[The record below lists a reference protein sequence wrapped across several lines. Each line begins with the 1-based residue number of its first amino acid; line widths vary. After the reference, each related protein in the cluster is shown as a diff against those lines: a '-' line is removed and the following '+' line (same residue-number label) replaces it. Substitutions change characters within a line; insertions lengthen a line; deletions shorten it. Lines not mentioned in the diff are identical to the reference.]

1 MTQTA
6 QRAAIYVRIS
16 RDKAGEG
23 LGVARQEQACRDL
36 ADRLGLQ
43 VADVF
48 TDNDR
53 SATSGKER
61 PAYARMTKALS
72 RGQFTHVIAWSNDRL
87 QRDLGETFAFG
98 QLVDKAGVTVET
110 VTSGTLDFVDPER
123 RVGTYVMSV
132 LADAEVARR
141 RARMLAKH
149 RELAEQGKPTG
160 GPRAFG
166 YEDDRMTVRESEA
179 EVIREVAARI
189 IAGEGILSVCRDLN
203 SRGITTAYGNTW
215 KATSLQRT
223 MMSPRLAGFRQHN
236 GDTFPASWPG
246 VLDEATWRKVCRRIE
261 RPRTRRA
268 SRKYLLTGLLSCS
281 ECNSGMVGR
290 PSNGMPAYA
299 CAQSLGGCGR
309 TLKAEPAEKFVE
321 RSAREWIERG
331 DANKGVP
338 HDDDELQAVVASLR
352 QVEADLSGLD
362 DDLADGLL
370 TRAEWRPLRAKMGK
384 RRDALR
390 AERDRLEEEGD
401 RIEWDAERWII
412 DWNRDDST
420 TRRAAMLAT
429 VVESI
434 QVGPGRPGRASR
446 ASDRLDIR
454 WA

>member
-1 MTQTA
+1 MTGTM

-36 ADRLGLQ
+36 ADRLGLE
-43 VADVF
+43 VAEVYA
-48 TDNDR
+48 DNDR

-61 PAYARMTKALS
+61 PAYARMTKALAQG
-72 RGQFTHVIAWSNDRL
+72 RYAHVIAWSNDRL

-166 YEDDRMTVRESEA
+166 YEDDRMTVRDSEA
-179 EVIREVAARI
+179 EVIREVAGRI
-189 IAGEGILSVCRDLN
+189 IAGEGTLSICRDLN
-203 SRGITTAYGNTW
+203 TKGITTAYGNEW
-215 KATSLQRT
+215 KATSLQR
-223 MMSPRLAGFRQHN
+223 MMTSPRLAGLRQHN
-236 GDTFPASWPG
+236 GDIFPAAWPRI
-246 VLDEATWRKVCRRIE
+246 LDEATWRRLCRRVE

-268 SRKYLLTGLLSCS
+268 SRKYLLTGLLVCP
-281 ECNSGMVGR
+281 ECDAGMVGR
-290 PSNGMPAYA
+290 PSNGEPAYA
-299 CAQSLGGCGR
+299 CARSLGGCGR

-321 RSAREWIERG
+321 LAAREWIEKG
-331 DANKGVP
+331 DLNKGVDR
-338 HDDDELQAVVASLR
+338 DDDGVSEVVAALR

-362 DDLADGLL
+362 DDLAEGLL
-370 TRAEWRPLRAKMGK
+370 TRAEWRPIRAKMAK

-390 AERDRLEEEGD
+390 SERDHLEEARD
-401 RIEWDAERWII
+401 RIEWDAERWVI

-434 QVGPGRPGRASR
+434 TVGPGRPGRASR
-446 ASDRLDIR
+446 VSERLAVQ